1 MKRLIINLVIALA
14 AAFVFAT
21 DATAQTVIDLHS
33 GRVSGKTREDYNVKT
48 REDWQLREDSIA
60 YNDCVTRA
68 FNYLYEDS
76 LQTAQNL
83 FERALKLRPQA
94 PENAV
99 VRHNIGRI
107 YMARRQWKDA
117 TTLFSQVLND
127 YPQFDDMREDRASCY
142 IELSQHEQALKDYE
156 QLVMR
161 HPDDAHY
168 LLLRALM
175 LSYTG
180 RKYDAIDELD
190 ALIEADS
197 ENADYYLVRATI
209 YAEIGNKGYARRDL
223 DRAVALGIPKDDI
236 LDLYEQLK

>member
-60 YNDCVTRA
+60 YNDCVTCA

-117 TTLFSQVLND
+117 TTLFSQVLAE

-142 IELSQHEQALKDYE
+142 VELSQHDQALKDYE

-197 ENADYYLVRATI
+197 ENADCYLVRASI
-209 YAEIGNKGYARRDL
+209 YTDLGNKGYARRDL

>member
-14 AAFVFAT
+14 AAFVFAP

-117 TTLFSQVLND
+117 ATLFSQVLND

-209 YAEIGNKGYARRDL
+209 YAEIGSKGYARRDL

>member
-1 MKRLIINLVIALA
+1 M
-14 AAFVFAT
+14 
-21 DATAQTVIDLHS
+21 
-33 GRVSGKTREDYNVKT
+33 
-48 REDWQLREDSIA
+48 
-60 YNDCVTRA
+60 TRA

-117 TTLFSQVLND
+117 ATLFSQVLND

-180 RKYDAIDELD
+180 NKFDAIDELD
-190 ALIEADS
+190 ALIEADR

-209 YAEIGNKGYARRDL
+209 YAEIGSKGYARRDL